1 MSRKPK
7 RNSKSGGRPTS
18 STCTTMPVTASSRW
32 IVRPTGNMP
41 RWMGG
46 RKSFNG
52 LEGISA
58 DLLRRSLAPYSL
70 SHGER
75 ECVVAR
81 MDLDRLPMSHT
92 VLWSVDAVLKAGNE
106 GIEEAWR
113 YAYILQLI
121 VRQRL
126 ALGE

>member
-1 MSRKPK
+1 
-7 RNSKSGGRPTS
+7 
-18 STCTTMPVTASSRW
+18 
-32 IVRPTGNMP
+32 MP

-75 ECVVAR
+75 EFVVAR

-92 VLWSVDAVLKAGNE
+92 VLWSIDAVLKAGKE
-106 GIEEAWR
+106 VIEEGWR
-113 YAYILQLI
+113 
-121 VRQRL
+121 
-126 ALGE
+126 

>member
-1 MSRKPK
+1 
-7 RNSKSGGRPTS
+7 
-18 STCTTMPVTASSRW
+18 
-32 IVRPTGNMP
+32 
-41 RWMGG
+41 MGG

-70 SHGER
+70 SQWER

-92 VLWSVDAVLKAGNE
+92 VLWSVDAVLKAGKE
-106 GIEEAWR
+106 VIEEGWR
-113 YAYILQLI
+113 
-121 VRQRL
+121 
-126 ALGE
+126 